1 MTFFEELPSISIIE
15 INKDTD
21 GRYLKM
27 RVDFKDDSMLIRWG
41 LDQFT
46 FGSLKKAVYTRYFDD
61 IPGLNYKYRLSKD
74 YCTRVNR
81 DSSEAEY
88 FGAVECILGEK
99 RKNIEF
105 PCSLQFA
112 SNLQWLRTQVKSI
125 QDLKHLDWNNWNGS

>member
-1 MTFFEELPSISIIE
+1 MTFFEELPSFSIIE

-61 IPGLNYKYRLSKD
+61 IPG
-74 YCTRVNR
+74 
-81 DSSEAEY
+81 
-88 FGAVECILGEK
+88 
-99 RKNIEF
+99 
-105 PCSLQFA
+105 
-112 SNLQWLRTQVKSI
+112 
-125 QDLKHLDWNNWNGS
+125 